1 METRAHHVLIGLFTV
16 VAVAA
21 ALLLALWL
29 SKSSL
34 DREFDH
40 YEVLFNHSVSGLA
53 VGSSVEYSGIRVGD
67 VEQLWLDPEDPR
79 MARARIRLDSG
90 TPIKRDTRARLLLA
104 NITGARSIQLFGGT
118 PQSPKL
124 EGEGGKPPLIVADPS
139 PLSTLLDEGEDVMS
153 SINSILTGAS
163 HLFSTENASRLGRTL
178 EHLEQATSAIAEQR
192 TDLGQAVQQL
202 NRLGQQTGVLLEE
215 ITRLARN
222 ANGLLD
228 DNGRQLLASAQRS
241 MSALE
246 RSTTRLDR
254 LLADNQQALDN
265 GLNGIA
271 DLGPAISEL
280 RTTLG
285 GLRRVTR
292 HLEDNP
298 SGFFLGREQMQEFA
312 P

>member
-16 VAVAA
+16 VAVIA

-29 SKSSL
+29 SKFSL

-53 VGSSVEYSGIRVGD
+53 VGSPVEYSGIRVGD
-67 VEQLWLDPEDPR
+67 VEQLWLDPQDPR
-79 MARARIRLDSG
+79 MARALIRIDSG
-90 TPIKRDTRARLLLA
+90 TPIKQDTRVRLLLA

-118 PQSPKL
+118 PQSPRL
-124 EGEGGKPPLIVADPS
+124 EREGGKPPLIVADPS
-139 PLSTLLDEGEDVMS
+139 PLNTLLDEGEDVMS

-163 HLFSTENASRLGRTL
+163 LLFSADNVGRLGHIL
-178 EHLEQATSAIAEQR
+178 EHLEQATGAIAAQR
-192 TDLGQAVQQL
+192 DELGQTVRQL
-202 NRLGQQTGVLLEE
+202 NQLGRQTGTLLEE
-215 ITRLARN
+215 VTRLARN

-228 DNGRQLLASAQRS
+228 GDGRKLLASTQRS

-246 RSTTRLDR
+246 RSTSRLDR
-254 LLADNQQALDN
+254 LLEENQQALHN
-265 GLNGIA
+265 GMDGIA
-271 DLGPAISEL
+271 ELGPAISEL

-292 HLEDNP
+292 HLEDDP
-298 SGFFLGREQMQEFA
+298 SGFFLGREKMQEFA